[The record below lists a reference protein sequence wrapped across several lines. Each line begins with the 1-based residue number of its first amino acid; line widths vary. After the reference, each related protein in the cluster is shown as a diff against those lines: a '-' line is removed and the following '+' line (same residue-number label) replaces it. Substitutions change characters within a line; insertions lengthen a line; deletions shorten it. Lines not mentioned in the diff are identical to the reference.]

1 MEDSSL
7 NIDWDLL
14 IEDIRNQE
22 CVLVIGP
29 ELINYGNFSNF
40 FAAVA
45 HELAGNRYISNVFEE
60 EELFQI
66 KISNL
71 TRVNAE
77 RNDGTRQIGK
87 ALLKVID
94 QHSTD
99 LEEIASLLKNFPLHL
114 IVSLYPEEKIIA
126 NAFRTSTHTPLR
138 YYQKKKTSEKEKF
151 DEPSSEQPIIY
162 NLLGTLS
169 DTESLIVTYEDLFDY
184 IFSILGDNRIPE
196 GLLSVLRNTNR
207 FIFLGVNF
215 NKWYM
220 HLLLK
225 LLAADKAVVAIDN
238 RTKEP
243 SRTFILDR
251 ISLDMLNY
259 TPKEFLQKA
268 KTYFETEKV
277 TKSVSFN
284 QKTASVQKADPV
296 TVFLS
301 YSHVN
306 EDYKKE
312 MMTTLSPLI
321 TQNKIILWEDREIV
335 ASQDWSK
342 VITTKLQEAELVICL
357 VSRNFLSSKYCIET
371 EVAEAIQQQKYVLP
385 VLLTSCAWLDYPFLA
400 KSQAIPRDNK
410 SIASFKD
417 QDEAYNLVYEEIKRL
432 VDLIRSDRK

>member
-14 IEDIRNQE
+14 IEDIKNQE

-29 ELINYGNFSNF
+29 ELIKYGDFSSF

-45 HELAGNRYISNVFEE
+45 HELSGNRYISNVFDQ

-66 KISNL
+66 RISNP

-87 ALLKVID
+87 AIAKVIE
-94 QHSTD
+94 QYKSE
-99 LEEIASLLKNFPLHL
+99 LEEIANSLKTLPLHL
-114 IVSLYPEEKIIA
+114 IISLYPEEKIIS
-126 NAFRTSTHTPLR
+126 NAFYNDKYTALK

-151 DEPSSEQPIIY
+151 DEPSVENPIVY

-169 DTESLIVTYEDLFDY
+169 DTESLVVTYEDLFDY
-184 IFSILGDNRIPE
+184 IFSILGDHRIPE
-196 GLLSVLRNTNR
+196 GLQNTLKNTNR

-225 LLAADKAVVAIDN
+225 LLAADKAAIAIDN
-238 RTKEP
+238 RTQEP

-251 ISLDMLNY
+251 ISLDMLNS
-259 TPKEFLQKA
+259 TPKEFLQSTIERYAMIQTTDNK
-268 KTYFETEKV
+268 EERSEKIIE
-277 TKSVSFN
+277 KD
-284 QKTASVQKADPV
+284 DPV
-296 TVFLS
+296 TIFLS
-301 YSHVN
+301 YSHVD

-312 MMTTLSPLI
+312 MMITLNPLI
-321 TQNKIILWEDREIV
+321 AQKKIVVWDDRQII
-335 ASQDWSK
+335 ASQDWNQE
-342 VITTKLQEAELVICL
+342 ITAKLNQAELVICL
-357 VSRNFLSSKYCIET
+357 LSRNFLNSSYCVET
-371 EVAEAIQQQKYVLP
+371 EVSEAIQQQKYVLP
-385 VLLTSCAWLDYPFLA
+385 VLLRSCAWLEYPFLA
-400 KSQAIPRDNK
+400 RNQAIPRDNK

-417 QDEAYNLVYEEIKRL
+417 QDEVYQIIFEEIKRL
-432 VDLIRSDRK
+432 AELIRSKRN